1 MFFLPFQIELVDSH
15 AHLDPFH
22 KAVALASYSVVPE
35 SERPLLVESELRH
48 YNCCPPPIFM
58 IAISLA
64 EIAMCIYTH
73 FTLKGGMTM
82 TGGVDLKGPLIY
94 SPFRRKEAW
103 RLLSYILVHSG

>member
-1 MFFLPFQIELVDSH
+1 
-15 AHLDPFH
+15 
-22 KAVALASYSVVPE
+22 
-35 SERPLLVESELRH
+35 
-48 YNCCPPPIFM
+48 M

-82 TGGVDLKGPLIY
+82 AGGVDLKGPLIY

-103 RLLSYILVHSG
+103 RLLSYMLVHSG